1 MNRKYLPLAL
11 LMLFIASVAMAQTS
25 TSGAVVGR
33 VTDGTS
39 PVPGVTIELQSP
51 ALQGTKVAVSDA
63 NGEFRFSLLP
73 PGTYTLSASLTGYT
87 PLSQPNIGVGLNRTV
102 TLELDMRPSTV
113 TDVITVTAAAPVLDT
128 TSNTTGANVTA
139 ETIESLP
146 LARDFYAVAQVAP
159 GTSNDASGTTVY
171 GSTGAENQYIID
183 GLNTTGVELGTTAK
197 TLNFDFIQ
205 EVQIITGGLPAEY
218 GRVTGGIVN
227 AITKSGG
234 NEFKGDAFAYGAG
247 GTLQSDN
254 STADAR
260 PATTTTVTDVS
271 DEVDFGFNAG
281 GYIVPDRLW
290 FFGAYDRVNRTDS
303 HSIVRDLEGAPGSPL
318 PGTTLDEDIT
328 RDLYAGK
335 LTWQATAG
343 QNLTLS
349 ILGDP
354 TDYDGT
360 LGTFF
365 AVAGPPSTYEG
376 TAKTGGNDGI
386 LRYSGV
392 FGTNWL
398 VNATA
403 GTHHE
408 ETFIDGPGKNL
419 AHYID
424 QTVAAGKPIPVSG
437 GFGFHQDQE
446 FDRDV
451 IKLDVTR
458 YLGRHELKV
467 GADREML
474 SAYNASWNGGGG
486 QRIYIRQNDEL
497 ISASNPNGIYYRHRY
512 YVDDTA
518 PGFDGED
525 PSTWIINTPLESTP
539 ETANT
544 SVFLQDSW
552 KVTSFFTVNAGVRWE
567 QQELGDRFGS
577 NALVLD
583 DMYAPRLGVI
593 WDVTRNGRSKLFA
606 NYGRFYESI
615 PMDINIRAFG
625 GEFQAFSYNFSPN
638 AADILPDLVFDDP
651 GEDSSLPRNIAVGGA
666 TPVDPDLKGQYVD
679 ELLFGYEYELANNL
693 AVGLQ
698 GTYRKLG
705 RVVED
710 FLDPVSGH
718 YHIANPGVGS
728 GRNMSFYDYQ
738 PAVAPDIERTF
749 KGVQLHARKR
759 FSNRAQLFASY
770 LWSRLEGNYDGLFQA
785 STGQLDPNINSAF
798 DYADFM
804 INSEGLLSNDRTH
817 QFKLYGSYSFDQGMA
832 NGLTIGFSTYYASGF
847 PLNAYGYSPGYQNYE
862 FYLVPRGSLG
872 RGPAE
877 YEADLHFGYPI
888 AMGNSRLNLILD
900 IFNVLDRQ
908 AATRLDE
915 RYNLSSDGNAC
926 AGIPADPE
934 FDLGKPENF
943 CGSGGGL
950 HYAATGEVPRPVHQL
965 ANPRA
970 TATNP
975 DFLTGGTQFT
985 QPRSFRL
992 GVRFSF

>member
-1 MNRKYLPLAL
+1 MIRRLLYLTLSML
-11 LMLFIASVAMAQTS
+11 LIASVATAQTS
-25 TSGAVVGR
+25 TTGSIVGV
-33 VTDGTS
+33 VTDGS
-39 PVPGVTIELQSP
+39 APMPGVTVEIQSP
-51 ALQGTKVAVSDA
+51 AQQGTRVAVTDA

-73 PGTYTLSASLTGYT
+73 PGTYSLSASLEGFA
-87 PLSQPNIGVGLNRTV
+87 PLSQSNISVGLNRTV
-102 TLELDMRPSTV
+102 TLELTMSAPTAVS
-113 TDVITVTAAAPVLDT
+113 DVITVTATAPVLDV

-146 LARDFYAVAQVAP
+146 LPRDFYAVAQIAP
-159 GTSNDASGTTVY
+159 GTSNDAAGTTVY

-183 GLNTTGVELGTTAK
+183 GLNTTGVELGTEAK

-205 EVQIITGGLPAEY
+205 EVQVITGGLPAEY
-218 GRVTGGIVN
+218 GRVTGGVVN

-234 NEFKGDAFAYGAG
+234 NEFKGDLFAYGAG
-247 GTLQSDN
+247 GGLQSDN
-254 STADAR
+254 TTASDR
-260 PATTTTVTDVS
+260 PATSTNVADVS
-271 DEVDFGFNAG
+271 KEVDFGFNVG
-281 GYIVPDRLW
+281 GYVIKDRLW
-290 FFGAYDRVNRTDS
+290 FFGAYNRVNETDTY
-303 HSIVRDLEGAPGSPL
+303 SIIRDLQGAPGSPL
-318 PGTTLDEDIT
+318 PGSELDEDIT

-335 LTWQATAG
+335 LTYQVATG
-343 QNLTLS
+343 HDLTLS

-354 TDYDGT
+354 SDYDGA

-365 AVAGPPSTYEG
+365 NIAGPPTTFAG
-376 TAKTGGNDGI
+376 QANTGGNDAI

-398 VNATA
+398 LGATA

-408 ETFIDGPGKNL
+408 ESYITGEGKGL

-424 QTVAAGKPIPVSG
+424 ETVEHGRPIPVSG

-451 IKLDVTR
+451 FKLDVTR

-467 GADREML
+467 GADREKL
-474 SAYNASWNGGGG
+474 SAYNESWNGGTG
-486 QRIYIRQNDEL
+486 QRIYIRER
-497 ISASNPNGIYYRHRY
+497 NGVTYYRHRY

-518 PGFDGED
+518 PGFDRDD
-525 PSTWIINTPLESTP
+525 PTTWTIRTPLTSTP
-539 ETANT
+539 ETINT
-544 SVFLQDSW
+544 SFYGQDSW
-552 KVTSFFTVNAGVRWE
+552 KITPYITLNAGLRYE
-567 QQELGDRFGS
+567 KQDIGDRFGDS
-577 NALVLD
+577 AITID
-583 DMYAPRLGVI
+583 DMIAPRLGVI
-593 WDVTRNGRSKLFA
+593 WDVARNGRSKFFA

-625 GEFQAFSYNFSPN
+625 GELQCFCYNFSPN
-638 AADILPDLVFDDP
+638 PNDLIGDP
-651 GEDSSLPRNIAVGGA
+651 NAPQRTALSGGA

-679 ELLFGYEYELANNL
+679 EYLLGYEYELANNL
-693 AVGLQ
+693 AVGIQ
-698 GTYRKLG
+698 GTYRNLG

-710 FLDPVSGH
+710 FYDPESGE
-718 YHIANPGVGS
+718 YHIANPGQGS
-728 GRNMSFYDYQ
+728 GVLMAYYDYV
-738 PAVAPDIERTF
+738 PALAPDVKRTF

-804 INSEGLLSNDRTH
+804 INGNGLLSNDRTH
-817 QFKLYGSYSFDQGMA
+817 QFKLHGSYTLDKGIA
-832 NGLTIGFSTYYASGF
+832 NGLTIGFSTYYASGY
-847 PLNAYGYSPGYQNYE
+847 PLNAMGYSEGYANWEY
-862 FYLVPRGSLG
+862 YLVPRGSLG

-888 AMGNSRLNLILD
+888 QVGPSRVSLILD

-908 AATRLDE
+908 AATRVDE
-915 RYNLSSDGNAC
+915 RYNLSSDGDPC
-926 AGIPADPE
+926 AGIPSGICGPGGGILYAADPE
-934 FDLGKPENF
+934 GPPE
-943 CGSGGGL
+943 
-950 HYAATGEVPRPVHQL
+950 EVAPAGVI

-975 DFLTGGTQFT
+975 DFLTAGTAFT
-985 QPRSFRL
+985 APRSFRL
-992 GVRFSF
+992 GVRWSF

>member
-11 LMLFIASVAMAQTS
+11 LMLLVASVAMAQTS
-25 TSGAVVGR
+25 TSGAIVGR
-33 VTDGTS
+33 VTDGTA

-51 ALQGTKVAVSDA
+51 AQQGTRVAVSDA

-113 TDVITVTAAAPVLDT
+113 TDVITVTATAPVLDM
-128 TSNTTGANVTA
+128 TSNTTGANVTS

-146 LARDFYAVAQVAP
+146 LARDFYAVAQIAP

-271 DEVDFGFNAG
+271 DEVDFGFNLG

-290 FFGAYDRVNRTDS
+290 FFGAYDRVNRTDT
-303 HSIVRDLEGAPGSPL
+303 HDIVRDLEGAPGSPL
-318 PGTTLDEDIT
+318 PGTSLDEDIT

-335 LTWQATAG
+335 LTWQATSG

-354 TDYDGT
+354 SDYEGT

-365 AVAGPPSTYEG
+365 AVAGPPTTYEG
-376 TAKTGGNDGI
+376 TASTGGNDAI

-392 FGTNWL
+392 FGTAWL
-398 VNATA
+398 VNGTA

-408 ETFIDGPGKNL
+408 ETYINGPGKSL

-451 IKLDVTR
+451 VKLDITR

-467 GADREML
+467 GADQEML
-474 SAYNASWNGGGG
+474 SAYNASWNGGAG
-486 QRIYIRQNDEL
+486 QRIYIRR
-497 ISASNPNGIYYRHRY
+497 SSRAASPTNPDGIYYRHRY
-512 YVDDTA
+512 YVDDRA
-518 PGFDGED
+518 AGFDADD
-525 PSTWIINTPLESTP
+525 PSTWVLNVPLESTP
-539 ETANT
+539 ETTNVSA
-544 SVFLQDSW
+544 FIQDSW
-552 KVTSFFTVNAGVRWE
+552 KVTSFFTVNAGLRWE
-567 QQELGDRFGS
+567 QQELGDRFGAD
-577 NALVLD
+577 ALVID
-583 DMYAPRLGVI
+583 DMYAPRLGLI

-606 NYGRFYESI
+606 NVGRFYESI

-625 GEFQAFSYNFSPN
+625 GEVQAFSYNFSPD
-638 AADILPDLVFDDP
+638 AAHYQPDPFFDTAAAP
-651 GEDSSLPRNIAVGGA
+651 TRNSLVGGA

-679 ELLFGYEYELANNL
+679 ELLFGYDYELANNL
-693 AVGLQ
+693 AVGVQ

-728 GRNMSFYDYQ
+728 GRNMSFYDYE
-738 PAVAPDIERTF
+738 PAIAPDIERTF
-749 KGVQLHARKR
+749 QGVQLHARKR
-759 FSNRAQLFASY
+759 FANRAQLFASY

-817 QFKLYGSYSFDQGMA
+817 QFKLYGSYSFDQGMV

-888 AMGNSRLNLILD
+888 PLGTTRLNLILD
-900 IFNVLDRQ
+900 VFNVLDRQ
-908 AATRLDE
+908 AATRVDE
-915 RYNLSSDGNAC
+915 RYNLSSDADAC
-926 AGIPADPE
+926 AGIPDG
-934 FDLGKPENF
+934 L

-950 HYAATGEVPRPVHQL
+950 QYAAVGEVPRPLGVI

>member
-1 MNRKYLPLAL
+1 MIRKYLALTL
-11 LMLFIASVAMAQTS
+11 LMLLIASVAMAQTS
-25 TSGAVVGR
+25 TSGAIVGR
-33 VTDGTS
+33 VTDGTG

-51 ALQGTKVAVSDA
+51 SQQGTKVAVSDA
-63 NGEFRFSLLP
+63 NGEFRFSLLA
-73 PGTYTLSASLTGYT
+73 PGQYTLSASLTGYA
-87 PLSQPNIGVGLNRTV
+87 PLSQPNISVGLNRTV

-113 TDVITVTAAAPVLDT
+113 TDVITVTASAPVLDT
-128 TSNTTGANVTA
+128 TSNTTGANVTS

-146 LARDFYAVAQVAP
+146 MARDFYAVAQVAP
-159 GTSNDASGTTVY
+159 GTSTDAAGTTMY

-183 GLNTTGVELGTTAK
+183 GLNTTGVELGTEAK

-205 EVQIITGGLPAEY
+205 EVQVITGGLPAEY
-218 GRVTGGIVN
+218 GRVTGGIIN

-254 STADAR
+254 STGQER
-260 PATTTTVTDVS
+260 PVTTTTVTDVS
-271 DEVDFGFNAG
+271 DEVDFGFNLG
-281 GYIVPDRLW
+281 GYLIRDRLW
-290 FFGAYDRVNRTDS
+290 FFGAYDRVNETDS
-303 HSIVRDLEGAPGSPL
+303 YSIIRDLQGSPGTPL
-318 PGTTLDEDIT
+318 PGAVLDEDIT

-335 LTWQATAG
+335 LTWQATSG

-354 TDYDGT
+354 SESEGA
-360 LGTFF
+360 LGSVFIIS
-365 AVAGPPSTYEG
+365 GPPSTHEG
-376 TAKTGGNDGI
+376 TVSTGGNDAI

-408 ETFIDGPGKNL
+408 ETFINGPGKSIP
-419 AHYID
+419 HYID
-424 QTVAAGKPIPVSG
+424 QRLSTLPTSG

-446 FDRDV
+446 FDRDLL
-451 IKLDVTR
+451 KLDITR

-467 GADREML
+467 GADQEEL
-474 SAYNASWNGGGG
+474 SAYNASWNGGAG
-486 QRIYIRQNDEL
+486 QRIYIRQNP
-497 ISASNPNGIYYRHRY
+497 AVATAANPNGTYYRHRY
-512 YVDDTA
+512 YLDDTVA
-518 PGFDGED
+518 GFDRAN
-525 PSTWIINTPLESTP
+525 PATWVINTPLESNP
-539 ETANT
+539 ETTNT
-544 SVFLQDSW
+544 SVFAQDSW
-552 KVTSFFTVNAGVRWE
+552 KLTSFFTLNAGVRWE
-567 QQELGDRFGS
+567 QQELTDRFGTG
-577 NALVLD
+577 ALTLD

-593 WDVTRNGRSKLFA
+593 WDVARNGRSKLFA

-625 GEFQAFSYNFSPN
+625 GEVQCFCYNFSPDANVFQPDPFFNSVANGGN
-638 AADILPDLVFDDP
+638 ADAPVRH
-651 GEDSSLPRNIAVGGA
+651 SLLGGA

-679 ELLFGYEYELANNL
+679 EMMVGYEYELANNL
-693 AVGLQ
+693 AVGVQ

-710 FLDPVSGH
+710 FLDPVSGG
-718 YHIANPGVGS
+718 YHIANPGEGS
-728 GRNMSFYDYQ
+728 GVNMSFYDYE
-738 PAVAPDIERTF
+738 PAIAPDVDRTF

-770 LWSRLEGNYDGLFQA
+770 LWSRLEGNYDGLYQA

-804 INSEGLLSNDRTH
+804 INSQGLLSNDRTH
-817 QFKLYGSYSFDQGMA
+817 QFKLYGSYTLSSGPLND
-832 NGLTIGFSTYYASGF
+832 LTIGFSTYYASGF
-847 PLNAYGYSPGYQNYE
+847 PLNAYGYSAGYQNYE
-862 FYLVPRGSLG
+862 YYLAPRGSLG

-888 AMGNSRLNLILD
+888 ALGQTRLNLIVD
-900 IFNVLDRQ
+900 VFNVLDRQ
-908 AATRLDE
+908 AITRVDE
-915 RYNLSSDGNAC
+915 RYNLSSDGDTC
-926 AGIPADPE
+926 AGIPDG
-934 FDLGKPENF
+934 L
-943 CGSGGGL
+943 CGSGGGIQ
-950 HYAATGEVPRPVHQL
+950 YAAVGEVPRPLGVI

-992 GVRFSF
+992 GVRLSF